1 MTKQSL
7 LSKAQSLFNR
17 KDPMKNQPQLKAAD
31 STTTEAKAAARKER
45 QAVPELPIPEAVSAL
60 AISALA
66 ISNAADTILR
76 KADAKFGLADWALLS
91 ALGAQAEA
99 QSMGKLGMD
108 LGVTRQRIQKQ
119 TDELQKSGL
128 VTVSATEDDKRSR
141 HVTLT
146 SAGKEALAATAS
158 VWAAELVKSP
168 HLGEMKSQAMVQRRV
183 DRIATSLNRTL
194 RADKKE
200 AMAAK
205 KAAKSATEAPKP
217 AN

>member
-1 MTKQSL
+1 MTKKSL
-7 LSKAQSLFNR
+7 LSKAQSLFNL
-17 KDPMKNQPQLKAAD
+17 KDTMKQEPQLKAAD
-31 STTTEAKAAARKER
+31 VSTPQLQDTPRKKREP
-45 QAVPELPIPEAVSAL
+45 APALPIPEAISAL
-60 AISALA
+60 AFRALA

-91 ALGAQAEA
+91 ALGAQPEA
-99 QSMGKLGMD
+99 QPMGKLGMN

-128 VTVSATEDDKRSR
+128 VSVSATEEDKRSR
-141 HVTLT
+141 NVALT
-146 SAGKEALAATAS
+146 PAGKEALTATAS
-158 VWAAELVKSP
+158 VWAAELLKSAN
-168 HLGEMKSQAMVQRRV
+168 LGEMKGQAMVQRRV

-194 RADKKE
+194 RADQMK

-205 KAAKSATEAPKP
+205 KAAKSSSETPQA

>member
-1 MTKQSL
+1 MTKKSL
-7 LSKAQSLFNR
+7 LSKAHSLFNR
-17 KDPMKNQPQLKAAD
+17 KDPMKQEPQLKAAEA
-31 STTTEAKAAARKER
+31 TTPDAKAEARKKR
-45 QAVPELPIPEAVSAL
+45 QAAAELPIPEAVSAL

-76 KADAKFGLADWALLS
+76 KADAKFGLADWAVLS
-91 ALGAQAEA
+91 ALGAQPEP
-99 QSMGKLGMD
+99 QLLGKLGMD

-128 VTVSATEDDKRSR
+128 VSVSATAEDKRSR
-141 HVTLT
+141 HVALT
-146 SAGKEALAATAS
+146 PAGKEALAATAS
-158 VWAAELVKSP
+158 LWALEMAKTP

-183 DRIATSLNRTL
+183 DRIAHSLNRTL
-194 RADKKE
+194 RSDKKE

-205 KAAKSATEAPKP
+205 KAAKSASEAPKT

>member
-1 MTKQSL
+1 MKQET
-7 LSKAQSLFNR
+7 QSNAAEGTV
-17 KDPMKNQPQLKAAD
+17 KGKND
-31 STTTEAKAAARKER
+31 AARKKR
-45 QAVPELPIPEAVSAL
+45 QAAPELPIPEAVSAL
-60 AISALA
+60 AMSALA
-66 ISNAADTILR
+66 ISNAADTMLR

-91 ALGAQAEA
+91 ALGAQSEA

-128 VTVSATEDDKRSR
+128 VTVTATEDDKRSR

-146 SAGKEALAATAS
+146 PAGKEALAATAS
-158 VWAAELVKSP
+158 VWAAELVTSP
-168 HLGEMKSQAMVQRRV
+168 HLGEMKSQSMVQRRV
-183 DRIATSLNRTL
+183 DRIANSLNRTL

-205 KAAKSATEAPKP
+205 KAAKSATETPTATK
-217 AN
+217 

>member
-1 MTKQSL
+1 MTKKSL

-17 KDPMKNQPQLKAAD
+17 KDTMKQEPQPKAAQATATD
-31 STTTEAKAAARKER
+31 TKGVSRKKRE
-45 QAVPELPIPEAVSAL
+45 PLPVLPMPEAVSAL
-60 AISALA
+60 AFSALA

-76 KADAKFGLADWALLS
+76 KADAKFGLADWALLT
-91 ALGAQAEA
+91 ALGSQPEA
-99 QSMGKLGMD
+99 QTMGKLGMD

-128 VTVSATEDDKRSR
+128 VSVSATQEDKRSR
-141 HVTLT
+141 NVALT
-146 SAGKEALAATAS
+146 PAGKEALTATVSA
-158 VWAAELVKSP
+158 WAAELLKSP
-168 HLGEMKSQAMVQRRV
+168 NLSEMKGQPMVQRRV

-205 KAAKSATEAPKP
+205 KAAKSSSEAPK
-217 AN
+217 AAS